1 MARVLLLPAA
11 DDPAARPG
19 GGEEYARLLRAA
31 RVDRFGEHR
40 LVDHP
45 DEADLI
51 LFAITPGERRDLLRH
66 PYVAR
71 YRERCFVFDAYSGS
85 LPVLAGRY
93 GCLPRSARLPGR
105 GRHHTVR
112 CHARQAPG
120 SAEAHVRRR
129 LPRALRRLRRLQ
141 REPPRHGWG
150 LRLPPS
156 LRSPTR
162 PNPRRA
168 LPLRGRAPRFRLHP
182 APRRRP
188 LPLLIRRGEP
198 DAPAPGGAP
207 PHRAPPRLPPGH
219 HAERG
224 EPPQGQVPR
233 RRRAPPLLRL
243 VRGRHAGVEV
253 RTLPP

>member
-1 MARVLLLPAA
+1 PRGPTRRWRGV
-11 DDPAARPG
+11 RP
-19 GGEEYARLLRAA
+19 
-31 RVDRFGEHR
+31 
-40 LVDHP
+40 
-45 DEADLI
+45 
-51 LFAITPGERRDLLRH
+51 
-66 PYVAR
+66 
-71 YRERCFVFDAYSGS
+71 
-85 LPVLAGRY
+85 PVAGRA
-93 GCLPRSARLPGR
+93 GRPVRRAPARRSPRR
-105 GRHHTVR
+105 GRPHPVR
-112 CHARQAPG
+112 YHARRAPG
-120 SAEAHVRRR
+120 SAEAPVRRP
-129 LPRALRRLRRLQ
+129 LPRALLRLRRLQ